1 MREPI
6 FEVKN
11 MNKSFGIVKALKDVS
26 MAIYPG
32 EIRGLIGE
40 NGSGKSTV
48 SSIIAGIQDAD
59 SGEMFYQGK
68 PFKRANTVD
77 AQKQGVSMIVQ
88 EIGTIG
94 SITVAQNIFLGRE
107 RDFRKG
113 PFVSPKLMVKK
124 AQDML
129 NRVAMGHIDAS
140 LVTAALPLEDRKLVE
155 LARAMQDDPNLLIV
169 DETTTALSQAG
180 RERLYGIMQSMARD
194 GKAILFISHDLD
206 ELMQVCDT
214 LTVLRD
220 GVIIGSLEKAEFE
233 KKRIKQMMVGREV
246 AENYYRTDYE
256 PYEAGEVALKA
267 EYVSAE
273 QILENFSLELHKGE
287 ILGIGGLSS
296 CGMHELGRVLFGA
309 EPAITGQVTVY
320 PSGNEITD
328 IKTAILNRI
337 GYVSK
342 NRDEEA
348 LILRDTIGHNLT
360 ASALHQLSK
369 WGVIPPKAEKTF
381 AKKQIDDL
389 EIKCYGDIQEVSTLS
404 GGNKQ
409 KVSFGKW
416 VGNDS
421 DIIIFDCPTRG
432 VDVGVK
438 ATMYNLLYDLRNQ
451 GKAILLISEEL
462 TEVIGMSDR
471 ILILKDGKL
480 SKEFYRDKDL
490 SEHDVVEYLI

>member
-1 MREPI
+1 MAEPI
-6 FEVKN
+6 FEVRH
-11 MNKSFGIVKALKDVS
+11 MNKSFGVVKALKDVS
-26 MAIYPG
+26 MSIYPG

-68 PFKRANTVD
+68 PYQRVDTVD
-77 AQKQGVSMIVQ
+77 AQRQGVSMIVQ

-94 SITVAQNIFLGRE
+94 TITIAQNIFLGRE

-113 PFVSPKLMVKK
+113 PFISPRYMIKK
-124 AQDML
+124 AQELL
-129 NRVAMGHIDAS
+129 NSVAMGHIN
-140 LVTAALPLEDRKLVE
+140 AAMITESQTLEDRKLIE

-169 DETTTALSQAG
+169 DETTTALSQGG
-180 RERLYGIMQSMARD
+180 RERLYGIMRAMARD
-194 GKAILFISHDLD
+194 GKAVLFISHDLE
-206 ELMQVCDT
+206 ELMEICNT

-220 GVIIGSLEKAEFE
+220 GVIIGNLEKEEFE
-233 KKRIKQMMVGREV
+233 TRRIKQMMVGREV
-246 AENYYRTDYE
+246 ADNYYRTDYE
-256 PYEAGEVALKA
+256 PYSSGEVVLKA
-267 EYVSAE
+267 DYVSAE
-273 QILENFSLELHKGE
+273 QILENVSLELHKGE

-309 EPAITGQVTVY
+309 EPAITGEVTVY
-320 PSGNEITD
+320 PGGDKITS
-328 IKTAILNRI
+328 IKSAIDHKI

-348 LILRDTIGHNLT
+348 LVLKDTIGHNLT
-360 ASALHQLSK
+360 ASALTQLAK
-369 WGVIPPKAEKTF
+369 WGVIPPKAEKNF
-381 AKKQIDDL
+381 SRKEIDEL
-389 EIKCYGDIQEVSTLS
+389 EIKCYDETQEVSTLS

-438 ATMYNLLYDLRNQ
+438 ATMYQLLYDLRCQ

-462 TEVIGMSDR
+462 TEVLGMSDR
-471 ILILKDGKL
+471 ILILKDGQVTREL
-480 SKEFYRDKDL
+480 YRDPGL
-490 SEHDVVEYLI
+490 TEHDVVEYLI

>member
-1 MREPI
+1 MGDNMREPI

-26 MAIYPG
+26 MEIYPG

-169 DETTTALSQAG
+169 DETTT
-180 RERLYGIMQSMARD
+180 
-194 GKAILFISHDLD
+194 
-206 ELMQVCDT
+206 
-214 LTVLRD
+214 
-220 GVIIGSLEKAEFE
+220 
-233 KKRIKQMMVGREV
+233 
-246 AENYYRTDYE
+246 
-256 PYEAGEVALKA
+256 
-267 EYVSAE
+267 
-273 QILENFSLELHKGE
+273 
-287 ILGIGGLSS
+287 
-296 CGMHELGRVLFGA
+296 
-309 EPAITGQVTVY
+309 
-320 PSGNEITD
+320 
-328 IKTAILNRI
+328 
-337 GYVSK
+337 
-342 NRDEEA
+342 
-348 LILRDTIGHNLT
+348 
-360 ASALHQLSK
+360 
-369 WGVIPPKAEKTF
+369 
-381 AKKQIDDL
+381 
-389 EIKCYGDIQEVSTLS
+389 
-404 GGNKQ
+404 
-409 KVSFGKW
+409 
-416 VGNDS
+416 
-421 DIIIFDCPTRG
+421 
-432 VDVGVK
+432 
-438 ATMYNLLYDLRNQ
+438 
-451 GKAILLISEEL
+451 
-462 TEVIGMSDR
+462 
-471 ILILKDGKL
+471 
-480 SKEFYRDKDL
+480 
-490 SEHDVVEYLI
+490 

>member
-1 MREPI
+1 MEPI
-6 FEVKN
+6 FEVRN

-26 MAIYPG
+26 LSIYGG

-48 SSIIAGIQDAD
+48 SSIIAGIQNAD
-59 SGEMFYQGK
+59 SGEMFYKGK
-68 PFKRANTVD
+68 PYHRANTVD
-77 AQKQGVSMIVQ
+77 AQRQGISMIVQ

-107 RDFRKG
+107 RDFKKG
-113 PFVSPKLMVKK
+113 PFIFPKYMINK
-124 AQDML
+124 AQDLL
-129 NRVAMGHIDAS
+129 NRVALGHIN
-140 LVTAALPLEDRKLVE
+140 AAQITEQQTLEDRKLIE
-155 LARAMQDDPNLLIV
+155 LARAMQDEPSLLIV
-169 DETTTALSQAG
+169 DETTTALSQSG
-180 RERLYGIMQSMARD
+180 RERMYGIMERMARD
-194 GKAILFISHDLD
+194 GKAVLFISHDLD
-206 ELMQVCDT
+206 ELMNICNT

-220 GVIIGSLEKAEFE
+220 GVIIGNLKKEEFE
-233 KKRIKQMMVGREV
+233 TKRIKQMMVGREV
-246 AENYYRTDYE
+246 AENYYRTDYGA
-256 PYEAGEVALKA
+256 YESGETVLCA
-267 EYVSAE
+267 ENVSTE
-273 QILENFSLELHKGE
+273 HILENVSMELHKGE

-320 PSGNEITD
+320 PSGHKITD
-328 IKTAILNRI
+328 IKSAILNKI

-360 ASALHQLSK
+360 SSALYQLSK
-369 WGVIPPKAEKTF
+369 WGVISPGKEKQF

-389 EIKCYGDIQEVSTLS
+389 EIKCYGDFQEVSTLS

-438 ATMYNLLYDLRNQ
+438 ATMYNLLYELRNQ
-451 GKAILLISEEL
+451 GKAILLISEDMA
-462 TEVIGMSDR
+462 EVLGMSDR
-471 ILILKDGKL
+471 ILILKDGEL
-480 SKEFYRDKDL
+480 SKEFYRDKNL
-490 SEHDVVEYLI
+490 SEHDVIEYLI

>member
-1 MREPI
+1 MGQPV
-6 FEVKN
+6 FEVRN
-11 MNKSFGIVKALKDVS
+11 MNKSFGIVHALKDVS
-26 MAIYPG
+26 IAIYPG

-59 SGEMFYQGK
+59 SGEMLFQGK
-68 PFKRANTVD
+68 PYKRQNTVD
-77 AQKQGVSMIVQ
+77 AQKQGISMIVQ

-94 SITVAQNIFLGRE
+94 KITVAQNIFLGRE
-107 RDFRKG
+107 RDFKKG
-113 PFVSPKLMVKK
+113 PFVSPKIMIQK

-129 NRVAMGHIDAS
+129 NRVAMGHISAAS
-140 LVTAALPLEDRKLVE
+140 ITDELTLEDRKLVE

-180 RERLYGIMQSMARD
+180 RERLYGIMQAMAKD
-194 GKAILFISHDLD
+194 GKAVLFISHDLD
-206 ELMQVCDT
+206 ELMDVCNT

-220 GVIIGSLEKAEFE
+220 GVIIGNLVKEEFE
-233 KKRIKQMMVGREV
+233 TGRIKQMMVGREV
-246 AENYYRTDYE
+246 ADNYYRTDYE
-256 PYEAGEVALKA
+256 PYTAGEVALKA
-267 EYVSAE
+267 DFVSAE
-273 QILENFSLELHKGE
+273 NMLENFSLELHHGE
-287 ILGIGGLSS
+287 ILGIGGLSG
-296 CGMHELGRVLFGA
+296 CGMHELGRILFGA
-309 EPAITGQVTVY
+309 EAPITGSVTVY
-320 PSGNEITD
+320 PEGAVITD
-328 IKTAILNRI
+328 IKTAIAHKI

-348 LILRDTIGHNLT
+348 LVLRDTIGHNLT
-360 ASALHQLSK
+360 ASALAQMAK
-369 WGVIPPKAEKTF
+369 WGIISPGAEKQF

-389 EIKCYGDIQEVSTLS
+389 EIKCYGDFQEVSTLS

-421 DIIIFDCPTRG
+421 EIIIFDCPTRG

-462 TEVIGMSDR
+462 AEIIGMSDR
-471 ILILKDGKL
+471 ILVLKDGQL
-480 SKEFYRDKDL
+480 SKELYRDKNL
-490 SEHDVVEYLI
+490 TEHDVVEYLI